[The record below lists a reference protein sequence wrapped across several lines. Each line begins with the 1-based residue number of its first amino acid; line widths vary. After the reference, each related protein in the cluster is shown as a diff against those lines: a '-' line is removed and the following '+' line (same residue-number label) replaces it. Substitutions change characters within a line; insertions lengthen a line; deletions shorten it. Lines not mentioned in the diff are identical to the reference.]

1 MKCFLTTRK
10 NVCLN
15 SKVSTKFPIYLLIF
29 EKQFFENYSKIGKIK
44 QLKKLVSWRRFF
56 KSKFQRPT
64 PEIKKR
70 KENRITI
77 VWSYFTVLCNNF
89 ASVKQPTKYTMT
101 NEHCAKSAQ
110 IKSFFWSVFFFCC
123 SFLFIFWLLTWF
135 YVLRKYKKLGS
146 CLQSFRKYK
155 QLGSCLQ
162 PFSGIDSGI
171 NPEH

>member
-1 MKCFLTTRK
+1 MHQILISRTYHSPLSVETQKVHWKLTQVTILKMLFEMLFDNTKKCL
-10 NVCLN
+10 
-15 SKVSTKFPIYLLIF
+15 SKFKDFNKISYLF
-29 EKQFFENYSKIGKIK
+29 TYFWKQFFENYSKIGKIK

-110 IKSFFWSVFFFCC
+110 IKSFFWSVFFSVARFC
-123 SFLFIFWLLTWF
+123 SFF
-135 YVLRKYKKLGS
+135 
-146 CLQSFRKYK
+146 
-155 QLGSCLQ
+155 
-162 PFSGIDSGI
+162 DSY
-171 NPEH
+171 HDFMF